1 MTPRKRSL
9 TAWLR
14 IVHRWISMGFIA
26 LAAYL
31 ILQTVL
37 TGVSDPTVST
47 VAIVL
52 LVLLIVTGTW
62 MAVHHYIVKLR
73 RRGSARPRPVAGV

>member
-1 MTPRKRSL
+1 MTPRKRSFI
-9 TAWLR
+9 AWLR
-14 IVHRWISMGFIA
+14 IVHRWISMGFVA

-37 TGVSDPTVST
+37 TGVSDLTVGT

-52 LVLLIVTGTW
+52 LVLLIVTGAG
-62 MAVHHYIVKLR
+62 MAVHHYVVRLR
-73 RRGSARPRPVAGV
+73 HRGRARPRPVA